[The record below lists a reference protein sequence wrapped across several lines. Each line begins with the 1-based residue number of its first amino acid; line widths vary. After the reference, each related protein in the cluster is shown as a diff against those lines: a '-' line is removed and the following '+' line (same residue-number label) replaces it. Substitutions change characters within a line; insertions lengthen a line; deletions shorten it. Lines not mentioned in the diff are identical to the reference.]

1 MTDAVVEQIAEVL
14 SRWNPLG
21 DKAKTVSDLDGYR
34 TEADDIFFIAR
45 SIPNGRS
52 VLANVQDVLNQAF
65 DLSLTKSECEGP
77 AREIAAILK
86 IH

>member
-34 TEADDIFFIAR
+34 TEAEDIFL
-45 SIPNGRS
+45 SHDLYQMG
-52 VLANVQDVLNQAF
+52 VQSSPTF
-65 DLSLTKSECEGP
+65 KMY
-77 AREIAAILK
+77 
-86 IH
+86 